1 MATYGEIWGELKDLR
16 AKWRMMTKEE
26 KASSDGLAMER
37 RAKTLRE
44 VMVAMQMAAERR
56 YCNDKFRNQ
65 L

>member
-1 MATYGEIWGELKDLR
+1 MATYGEIWGELKELR

-26 KASSDGLAMER
+26 KASADGLAMER
-37 RAKTLRE
+37 RAKRLRE
-44 VMVAMQMAAERR
+44 VMVAMQIAAERR